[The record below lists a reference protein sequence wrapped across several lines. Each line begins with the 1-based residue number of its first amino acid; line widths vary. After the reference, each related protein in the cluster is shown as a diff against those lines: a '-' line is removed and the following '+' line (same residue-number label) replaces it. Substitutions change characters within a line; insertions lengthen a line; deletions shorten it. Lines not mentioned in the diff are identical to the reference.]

1 MREGRNGAGAGGKEM
16 LLLPLP
22 WKPGPCQGDRGS
34 LGARQGRRGQRML
47 PVATHPCLF
56 RKAHPHLGI
65 TEYPHGTP
73 HRSWLAAPEHSQK
86 QLEEEGQTDGHP
98 TPTGWPRHH
107 SPQPSGQRAMPRAGT
122 GR

>member
-1 MREGRNGAGAGGKEM
+1 
-16 LLLPLP
+16 
-22 WKPGPCQGDRGS
+22 
-34 LGARQGRRGQRML
+34 ML

-73 HRSWLAAPEHSQK
+73 RPSWLAAPEHSQK

-98 TPTGWPRHH
+98 TPTGV
-107 SPQPSGQRAMPRAGT
+107 QPSASPSSPAAQRAEGDAT
-122 GR
+122 GWHGEGSWKHAPTPCLVWAMCF